1 MRFAKVSYEQYV
13 SALNRILPKNYDL
26 FNEYMNIKLPKR
38 ATRKSAGYDF
48 FAPWEF
54 TLQPGETIKVPSGI
68 RVFLDDDR
76 FLMCAPR
83 SGLGFKYR
91 VQLDN
96 TLGIIDA
103 DYVESENEGHI
114 FFKITNDT
122 HDDKTVTVNQ
132 GDGFVQGIIIKYDVT
147 EDDDACD
154 VRNGGFGSTDR
165 R

>member
-1 MRFAKVSYEQYV
+1 MRFAKVSYEQYT
-13 SALNRILPKNYDL
+13 SALNRLLPKNYDL

-76 FLMCAPR
+76 FLMCTPR

-103 DYVESENEGHI
+103 DYVESDNEGHI

-122 HDDKTVTVNQ
+122 HGNKTVTVNQ
-132 GDGFVQGIIIKYDVT
+132 GDGFVQGIIIKYDIT
-147 EDDDACD
+147 EDDDACAI
-154 VRNGGFGSTDR
+154 RNGGFGSTSK
-165 R
+165 

>member
-1 MRFAKVSYEQYV
+1 MRFAKVSYEQYA
-13 SALNRILPKNYDL
+13 STSNKPNDNKLL
-26 FNEYMNIKLPKR
+26 NEYMNIKLPKR
-38 ATRKSAGYDF
+38 VTRKSAGYDF
-48 FAPWEF
+48 FAPWSF

-103 DYVESENEGHI
+103 DYVESDNEGHI

-122 HDDKTVTVNQ
+122 HDNKTVTVNQ